1 MASNQIDKKLLD
13 MKIDIIIF
21 FFFSYLNLINPT
33 TIIDDTKN
41 RQLGRSSNPELLT
54 IF

>member
-1 MASNQIDKKLLD
+1 MASNQIIKKLLD
-13 MKIDIIIF
+13 MKIDIIIIIV
-21 FFFSYLNLINPT
+21 FSYLNLINPT

-41 RQLGRSSNPELLT
+41 RQLGRLSNLELLT

>member
-13 MKIDIIIF
+13 MKIDIKN

>member
-13 MKIDIIIF
+13 MKIDIINLF
-21 FFFSYLNLINPT
+21 FYYLNLINPT

-41 RQLGRSSNPELLT
+41 R
-54 IF
+54 